1 MRPAEEVVV
10 HLCREPV
17 DFRKA
22 INGLS
27 ILVAEELALDPFSA
41 QVFAFCNRRR
51 DQVKLLVWER
61 NGFVLWQKRL
71 EKDRFPWPRDA
82 GVGRDEVVEV
92 TGRELNWLLDGIDVF
107 RQRPH
112 AELQFSAVR

>member
-1 MRPAEEVVV
+1 V

-27 ILVAEELALDPFSA
+27 ILVADELDLDPFST
-41 QVFAFCNRRR
+41 QVFAFCNRKRN
-51 DQVKLLVWER
+51 QVKLLVWER

-71 EKDRFPWPRDA
+71 EKDRFPWPRLID
-82 GVGRDEVVEV
+82 DEVVEI

-107 RQRPH
+107 AQKPH
-112 AELQFSAVR
+112 EELSFSSVG

>member
-1 MRPAEEVVV
+1 MRPAETVRV

-27 ILVAEELALDPFSA
+27 ILVAEEMELDPFSA

-51 DQVKLLVWER
+51 NQVKLLVWER

-71 EKDRFPWPRDA
+71 EKDRFPWPREGEED
-82 GVGRDEVVEV
+82 VFEV

-107 RQRPH
+107 GLRPH
-112 AELQFSAVR
+112 EALSFLVVK

>member
-1 MRPAEEVVV
+1 MRPSQTVRV
-10 HLCREPV
+10 HLCRDPV

-27 ILVAEELALDPFSA
+27 ILVAEELELDLFSA
-41 QVFAFCNRRR
+41 HVFGFCNRRR
-51 DQVKLLVWER
+51 AQVKLLYWER

-71 EKDRFPWPRDA
+71 EKDRFPWPRD
-82 GVGRDEVVEV
+82 EEEEMLTV

-107 RQRPH
+107 RLQPH
-112 AELQFSAVR
+112 EELSFSEVR

>member
-1 MRPAEEVVV
+1 MRPNQTVRV
-10 HLCREPV
+10 HLCRDAV

-27 ILVAEELALDPFSA
+27 IVVAEEMALDPFSA
-41 QVFAFCNRRR
+41 HVFGFCNRRR
-51 DQVKLLVWER
+51 NQVKLLYWER

-71 EKDRFPWPRDA
+71 EKDRFPWPRE
-82 GVGRDEVVEV
+82 GGEEILTV

-107 RQRPH
+107 RLRPH
-112 AELQFSAVR
+112 EELSYAAVR

>member
-1 MRPAEEVVV
+1 MRPVEQVRV

-27 ILVAEELALDPFSA
+27 ALVAEELELDPFSA
-41 QVFAFCNRRR
+41 EVFAFCNRRR

-71 EKDRFPWPRDA
+71 ERDRFRWPKSPR
-82 GVGRDEVVEV
+82 EVLELD
-92 TGRELNWLLDGIDVF
+92 GREMEWLLAGLDI
-107 RQRPH
+107 RTAHQR
-112 AELQFSAVR
+112 LQYSVVR

>member
-1 MRPAEEVVV
+1 MRPLETARV
-10 HLCREPV
+10 HLCRDPV

-41 QVFAFCNRRR
+41 HVFAFCNRRR
-51 DQVKLLVWER
+51 DQVKLLYWER

-71 EKDRFPWPRDA
+71 EKDRFPWPRDESEM
-82 GVGRDEVVEV
+82 VREVR
-92 TGRELNWLLDGIDVF
+92 GRELNWLLDGLDVL
-107 RQRPH
+107 RLRPH
-112 AELQFSAVR
+112 EELSYTAVR

>member
-1 MRPAEEVVV
+1 MRPVDGVRV
-10 HLCREPV
+10 RLCREPV

-27 ILVAEELALDPFSA
+27 ILVEEELELDPFST
-41 QVFAFCNRRR
+41 QVFAFCNRKRN
-51 DQVKLLVWER
+51 QVKLLVWER

-71 EKDRFPWPRDA
+71 EKDRFPWPRLIDE
-82 GVGRDEVVEV
+82 EVVEL

-107 RQRPH
+107 AQKPH
-112 AELQFSAVR
+112 EELSFSSVG

>member
-1 MRPAEEVVV
+1 MRPSKTVRV
-10 HLCREPV
+10 HLCRDPV

-27 ILVAEELALDPFSA
+27 ILVAEEMDLDPFSA
-41 QVFAFCNRRR
+41 HVFGFCNRRR
-51 DQVKLLVWER
+51 NQVKLLLWER

-71 EKDRFPWPRDA
+71 EKDRFPWPRSEEEKILA
-82 GVGRDEVVEV
+82 L

-107 RQRPH
+107 RLRPH
-112 AELQFSAVR
+112 EALSFSAVR

>member
-1 MRPAEEVVV
+1 MRPSQTVRVQ
-10 HLCREPV
+10 LCREPV

-27 ILVAEELALDPFSA
+27 ILVAEEFELDPFSA

-51 DQVKLLVWER
+51 DQVKLLYWER

-71 EKDRFPWPRDA
+71 EKDRFPWPRDGEA
-82 GVGRDEVVEV
+82 EVLAV
-92 TGRELNWLLDGIDVF
+92 TGRELNWRLDGIDVF
-107 RQRPH
+107 ALRPH
-112 AELQFSAVR
+112 EELSYTAVR

>member
-1 MRPAEEVVV
+1 MRPSQGVRV
-10 HLCREPV
+10 HLCRDAV

-27 ILVAEELALDPFSA
+27 IVVAEELDLDPFSA
-41 QVFAFCNRRR
+41 HVFGFCNRRR
-51 DQVKLLVWER
+51 DQVKLLYWER

-71 EKDRFPWPRDA
+71 EKDRFPWPREE
-82 GVGRDEVVEV
+82 RDEILVV

-107 RQRPH
+107 GLRPH
-112 AELQFSAVR
+112 EELFFSEVR

>member
-1 MRPAEEVVV
+1 MRPSPTVRV
-10 HLCREPV
+10 HLCRDPV

-27 ILVAEELALDPFSA
+27 IVVAEELDLDPFSA
-41 QVFAFCNRRR
+41 HVFGFCNRRR
-51 DQVKLLVWER
+51 DQVKLLYWER

-71 EKDRFPWPRDA
+71 EKDRFPWPRE
-82 GVGRDEVVEV
+82 GRDEILAV

-107 RQRPH
+107 RLRPH
-112 AELQFSAVR
+112 EELSFSEVR

>member
-1 MRPAEEVVV
+1 MRPVEDVVV
-10 HLCREPV
+10 HVYREPV
-17 DFRKA
+17 DFRKQ

-27 ILVAEELALDPFSA
+27 ILVAEELALDPFSS

-71 EKDRFPWPRDA
+71 EQDRFPWPRGEA
-82 GVGRDEVVEV
+82 VEILEV

-107 RQRPH
+107 GQKPH
-112 AELQFSAVR
+112 AALSFSAVR

>member
-1 MRPAEEVVV
+1 MRPSEAVRV
-10 HLCREPV
+10 HLCRDPV

-27 ILVAEELALDPFSA
+27 ILVAEAMELDPFSA
-41 QVFAFCNRRR
+41 HVFGFCNRKR

-71 EKDRFPWPRDA
+71 EKDRFPWPRDES
-82 GVGRDEVVEV
+82 DEILPV

-107 RQRPH
+107 RLRPH
-112 AELQFSAVR
+112 EELSFSAVR

>member
-1 MRPAEEVVV
+1 MRPGEAVRV
-10 HLCREPV
+10 HLCRDPV

-27 ILVAEELALDPFSA
+27 ILVAEEMELDPFSA
-41 QVFAFCNRRR
+41 HVFGFCNRRR

-71 EKDRFPWPRDA
+71 EKDRFPWPRSEETKILA
-82 GVGRDEVVEV
+82 V

-107 RQRPH
+107 RLKPH
-112 AELQFSAVR
+112 GELSFSAVR